1 MQLNYSRVV
10 GTHTSNYKNMEST
23 ISKYT
28 LFEYLAGRANP
39 LERKF
44 IEEWLQN
51 PANHECFYQWLMEW
65 ESRSP
70 QFLPEHETA
79 LKSLLERLETDQ
91 YTGEGDIEK
100 KEAATVSGFRKL
112 WLIAA
117 TIIAAAG
124 CGWWFRESV
133 QYKTYTTSY
142 GETTEI
148 YLSDS
153 SRVSLNA
160 NSTLRVPRFG
170 FLEGNREVFLLGEA
184 AFSVR
189 HTSDHKR
196 FIVKTS
202 KTFQVEVL
210 GTEFSVFSRPRGTKV
225 ALKSGSVKIDY
236 EQGNINKEMIMEP
249 GDLATLD
256 TAGAVQLERKQNTE
270 NIAAWKE
277 QRYVFNNT
285 SLREVC
291 VMIEENFGEKVTL
304 SSNEIAGR
312 TITGNFKTKNAD
324 DLLKAISEAMDL
336 KIIGTSDSILI
347 TTY

>member
-1 MQLNYSRVV
+1 
-10 GTHTSNYKNMEST
+10 MESR

-39 LERKF
+39 LERTYT
-44 IEEWLQN
+44 EEWLKN

-65 ESRSP
+65 ENRSP
-70 QFLPEHETA
+70 QFIPDQDPA
-79 LKSLLERLETDQ
+79 LRSLIERLEADHRHEET
-91 YTGEGDIEK
+91 EI
-100 KEAATVSGFRKL
+100 KENEVESGQKFRKL

-117 TIIAAAG
+117 TIIVAAG
-124 CGWWFRESV
+124 CGWWFRDRI
-133 QYKTYTTSY
+133 QYKTYSTSY

-160 NSTLRVPRFG
+160 NSSLRVPRFG
-170 FLEGNREVFLLGEA
+170 FDGKVREVFLLGEA

-189 HTSDHKR
+189 QTPDHQR

-210 GTEFSVFSRPRGTKV
+210 GTEFSVFSRPRATKV

-256 TAGAVQLERKQNTE
+256 TAGTVQLERKQNTE

-304 SSNEIAGR
+304 SSSEISKR
-312 TITGNFKTKNAD
+312 TITGNFKTRNAD

-336 KIIGTSDSILI
+336 RIVDTSDSILI